1 MGVYLRGNKDLE
13 LKTVD
18 DVARQ
23 GSRETNK
30 TVAMLASQI
39 EVKNRFLY
47 DLEVKFNE
55 TALKMSRLEEDKK
68 KLHDSYNEG
77 ELTLPRNFFYNVL

>member
-1 MGVYLRGNKDLE
+1 VGVYLRGNKDLE
-13 LKTVD
+13 LRTVD
-18 DVARQ
+18 DVSRQ

-39 EVKNRFLY
+39 EAKNRFLF

-55 TALKMSRLEEDKK
+55 TALQMARLEEDKK
-68 KLHDSYNEG
+68 RLHDSYNEG
-77 ELTLPRNFFYNVL
+77 KLTIPRFLFIL

>member
-1 MGVYLRGNKDLE
+1 MGVYLRGKQELE
-13 LKTVD
+13 LRTVD
-18 DVARQ
+18 DVARL

-39 EVKNRFLY
+39 EAKNRFLY

-55 TALKMSRLEEDKK
+55 TALQMARLEEDKK
-68 KLHDSYNEG
+68 RLHDSYNEG
-77 ELTLPRNFFYNVL
+77 KLRKPRFF